1 MGNICKKLQADEQRC
16 NLLSHN
22 ETFERQIYTNAE
34 EISKLKDSLNNYNKD
49 TSKSL
54 KLIESDIRIL
64 RNKLNQ
70 ISNQHENYYNS
81 AELYSDHVFQDE

>member
-1 MGNICKKLQADEQRC
+1 MGNICKKLQGDEQRC

-22 ETFERQIYTNAE
+22 ETFERQIYNNAE

-70 ISNQHENYYNS
+70 ISNQHEKYYNS
-81 AELYSDHVFQDE
+81 TELYSDHVFQNE

>member
-1 MGNICKKLQADEQRC
+1 MGNTCKKLQGDEQRC

-22 ETFERQIYTNAE
+22 ETFERQIYNNSE
-34 EISKLKDSLNNYNKD
+34 EIDQLKDSLNNYNKD

-54 KLIESDIRIL
+54 KLIENDIRIL
-64 RNKLNQ
+64 RNKINQ
-70 ISNQHENYYNS
+70 MSSQHQNYYNS